1 MANTRLA
8 FTTFILTTI
17 ATVSAVDAA
26 EIKGLFAGGI
36 GVVTRELTPMF
47 ERTSGHKVTVTY
59 RVVGGIKD
67 LLQRGETAD
76 VIATP

>member
-17 ATVSAVDAA
+17 AAVSAVDAA

-36 GVVTRELTPMF
+36 GVVTRAN
-47 ERTSGHKVTVTY
+47 S
-59 RVVGGIKD
+59 
-67 LLQRGETAD
+67 D
-76 VIATP
+76 V